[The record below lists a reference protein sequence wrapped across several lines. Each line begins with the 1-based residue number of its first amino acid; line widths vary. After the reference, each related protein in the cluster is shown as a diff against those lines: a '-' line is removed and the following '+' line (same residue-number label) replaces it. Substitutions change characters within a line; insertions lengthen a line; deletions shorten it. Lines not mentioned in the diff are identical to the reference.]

1 MSAIYGIIN
10 LDRQAISSDS
20 GAIFL
25 KEYQNYKI
33 DRQEQKQMDF
43 ALFGC
48 AIQYFTEE
56 SKAETLPI
64 LDETHHLLFTAD
76 CLLDNRD
83 TLLRELSIQEFSVPD
98 GTLIYQ
104 SYLKWGKHCISHLRG
119 IFSFVVYDW
128 EKNEVF
134 LFSDHFANRCLF
146 YHQRNGTLYFSTLLF
161 PMIKAS
167 GLRYRLNERWLLD
180 CISLRSPAMMIESRE
195 CAYEDVWKVD
205 SAHFVHVKKTKI
217 TYHSYWNPIQN
228 ISVNSRIED
237 TDCEYL
243 VRSALNDS
251 VLSALR
257 TDKDVA
263 IQLSSGLDSSTIAC
277 IAAPILY
284 HYGKNLYSFTSIP
297 LKPKKSSY
305 YIDDESEGV
314 REICKYYPNI
324 KPTFL
329 DCEGK
334 NILTQSQHILDV
346 WELPCKSEQN
356 AVWIDEIQKTASQ
369 KCKIIL
375 TGATGNCT
383 LSAGRIEDYFIEH
396 LRQFHFIKGIK
407 EFNHFFTQY
416 HIRKKAFLKS
426 LIKNTF
432 TYHTRFF
439 HPNMMDCYQNN
450 VTRKELGE
458 QYALSKRFQKEV
470 LCFPPIKTLPIM
482 RNEMYLPRAYAQIGE
497 IDTKNSLAYGILTR
511 DPLRNVR
518 FVELCLSLPMRCY
531 VNDTYDRRLV
541 REFMHDIVPDSI
553 RTDIRHR
560 GRQSGDNAY
569 RISKSWDF
577 MQNQIHDSIF
587 SPRTTHFLD
596 PKRMHELFDNL
607 NANTLEEHEM
617 DMRMIVDSY
626 LFSEYLKR
634 LSVFCE

>member
-10 LDRQAISSDS
+10 LDRQMIPCDT

-25 KEYQNYKI
+25 KEYQACQV
-33 DRQEQKQMDF
+33 DRHEQKKIPS

-56 SKAETLPI
+56 SKTEILPI

-83 TLLRELSIQEFSVPD
+83 TLLQELSIQESSVPD
-98 GTLIYQ
+98 GTLLYQ
-104 SYLKWGKHCISHLRG
+104 SYLKWGTDCVSHVRG
-119 IFSFVVYDW
+119 IFSFVVYNW

-146 YHQRNGTLYFSTLLF
+146 YHLRNGVLYFSTLLF

-167 GLRYRLNERWLLD
+167 GLRYHLNERWLLD
-180 CISLRSPAMMIESRE
+180 CISLRSPAMMIEPRE
-195 CAYEDVWKVD
+195 CAYSDVWKVD
-205 SAHFVHVKKTKI
+205 SAHFVHIKKNKI
-217 TYHSYWNPIQN
+217 TYHSYWNPIQTIFVDSN
-228 ISVNSRIED
+228 IQD
-237 TDCEYL
+237 ADCSCL

-251 VLSALR
+251 ILSALR
-257 TDKDVA
+257 TDGNVA

-284 HYGKNLYSFTSIP
+284 HHGKNLYSFTSIP
-297 LKPKKSSY
+297 IKTKKSSY

-314 REICKYYPNI
+314 REICNYYPNI

-329 DCEGK
+329 DCKEK
-334 NILTQSQHILDV
+334 NILNQAQHILDV

-369 KCKIIL
+369 NCKIIL

-383 LSAGRIEDYFIEH
+383 LSAGRIEDYFMECLH
-396 LRQFHFIKGIK
+396 QFHFIKGIK
-407 EFNHFFTQY
+407 EIDQFFTQY
-416 HIRKKAFLKS
+416 HIRKKTFLKS
-426 LIKNTF
+426 LFKNIF
-432 TYHTRFF
+432 TYHTRFLR
-439 HPNMMDCYQNN
+439 HNKMDCYQNN

-458 QYALSKRFQKEV
+458 RYALSKRFQKEV
-470 LCFPPIKTLPIM
+470 LYFPPVKTLSLM

-531 VNDTYDRRLV
+531 VNHNYDRRLV
-541 REFMHDIVPDSI
+541 REFMCNIVPDSI
-553 RTDIRHR
+553 RTNIRHR

-569 RISKSWDF
+569 RISKSWDS
-577 MQNQIHDSIF
+577 MQKQIHDSIF

-596 PKRMHELFDNL
+596 PKRIHEFFDNL
-607 NANTLEEHEM
+607 NSSTLEKHEM